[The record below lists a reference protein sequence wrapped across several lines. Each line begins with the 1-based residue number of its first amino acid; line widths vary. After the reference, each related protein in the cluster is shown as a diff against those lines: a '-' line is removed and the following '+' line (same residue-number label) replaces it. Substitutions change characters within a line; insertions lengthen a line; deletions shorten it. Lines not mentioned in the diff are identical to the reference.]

1 MFAKSMYGVVIW
13 ANADQHKAI
22 IWCEDQGDL
31 AYYTKDCASALDG
44 MSLDPGDLIHFDM
57 RLERS
62 LRMVDN
68 PQRVESASHVGLAS
82 SLTETSTQP
91 AQTQTTRN
99 TASENIVAFPSRA
112 RSSGELMPA

>member
-82 SLTETSTQP
+82 SLTETNSQP
-91 AQTQTTRN
+91 THTTRK
-99 TASENIVAFPSRA
+99 ASAENIVAFPSRA
-112 RSSGELMPA
+112 PSTGELMPA